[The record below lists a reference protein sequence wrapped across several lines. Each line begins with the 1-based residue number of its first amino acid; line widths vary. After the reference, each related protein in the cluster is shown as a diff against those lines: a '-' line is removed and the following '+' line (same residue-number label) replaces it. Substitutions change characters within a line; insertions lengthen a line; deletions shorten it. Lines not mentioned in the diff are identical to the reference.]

1 MLCETPHDDA
11 ATMTHTEPTR
21 DEIAALRGPALLEF
35 GTSWC
40 GHCRAAQ
47 VPIADALAEHPNV
60 RRIKVEDGPGRPLG
74 RAFRV
79 RLWPTLVF
87 LHDGSEI
94 DRLVRP
100 SGRAPIAEALARI
113 DFE

>member
-1 MLCETPHDDA
+1 M
-11 ATMTHTEPTR
+11 
-21 DEIAALRGPALLEF
+21 RGPALLEF

-47 VPIADALAEHPNV
+47 APIADALAAHPNV
-60 RRIKVEDGPGRPLG
+60 RRIKIEDGPGRVLG
-74 RAFRV
+74 RSYRV

-87 LHDGSEI
+87 LRDGAEV

-100 SGRAPIAEALARI
+100 SGRAAIADALARI
-113 DFE
+113 DA